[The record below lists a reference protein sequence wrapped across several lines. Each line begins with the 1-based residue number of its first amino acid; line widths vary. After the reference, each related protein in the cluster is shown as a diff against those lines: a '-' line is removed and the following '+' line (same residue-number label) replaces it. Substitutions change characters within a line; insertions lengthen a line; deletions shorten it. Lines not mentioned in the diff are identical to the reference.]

1 VPIFINSRR
10 SVIPIIHDE
19 LKIVNDT
26 IKNQRDEINLQLH
39 LAKENIK
46 DELDELERS
55 WNQLVA
61 KMAEIA
67 KEADN
72 VGRDILQ
79 SAKELGHHIK
89 EGYDK
94 IKAKI

>member
-1 VPIFINSRR
+1 MPT
-10 SVIPIIHDE
+10 IHDE
-19 LKIVNDT
+19 LKIITDT
-26 IKNQRDEINLQLH
+26 IKTQRDEVNLQLH
-39 LAKENIK
+39 LAKEDIK
-46 DELDELERS
+46 DELDELEKS

-61 KMAEIA
+61 KMAEIG

-72 VGRDILQ
+72 VGRDILE